1 VRRAG
6 YCFTTVRPA
15 VFVLPNPRGSNSLPM
30 CDGSFVAV
38 VGNSA
43 RVSHLRMAV
52 AWQAPTD
59 CHKQSI
65 GVGSWQLM

>member
-1 VRRAG
+1 M
-6 YCFTTVRPA
+6 
-15 VFVLPNPRGSNSLPM
+15 LPNPRGSNSLPM

-38 VGNSA
+38 VGNSP
-43 RVSHLRMAV
+43 RVSHLQMAV

-65 GVGSWQLM
+65 GVGSWQLI